1 MRFTVGI
8 NRVVEDME
16 MVHLPEWHRCLLLG
30 IQLRFSLVF
39 V

>member
-1 MRFTVGI
+1 MRFTVDI
-8 NRVVEDME
+8 NRVEDME